1 MIWTSSL
8 LLIHLLAAA
17 FWVGGMAT
25 VLTAVRPA
33 VAEAL
38 SEPPK
43 RLALMLALL
52 RHFFLGVTLS
62 IVALLLS
69 GFAMIVLAG
78 GFAAQPPSVHA
89 MTGLGLL
96 MMAIFGHIRWGLYPR
111 LQRGVA
117 SGEWA
122 AAGAALARIRQLVGV
137 NLALG
142 LLVFAVA
149 LPGRALWAA

>member
-1 MIWTSSL
+1 MIWSTSL
-8 LLIHLLAAA
+8 LLVHLLAAS

-43 RLALMLALL
+43 RLALMLAVL
-52 RHFFLGVTLS
+52 RHFLLGVTLS
-62 IVALLLS
+62 IVVLLVS
-69 GFAMIVLAG
+69 GFAMIALAG
-78 GFAAQPPSVHA
+78 GFAAQPPGVHA

-96 MMAIFGHIRWGLYPR
+96 MMAIFGHIRFGLYPR

-117 SGEWA
+117 AGEWP
-122 AAGAALARIRQLVGV
+122 AAGAVLARIRLLVGV
-137 NLALG
+137 NLVLG
-142 LLVFAVA
+142 VLVFAAA
-149 LPGRALWAA
+149 LPGRAL